1 MEAME
6 AHLAEFVDTGVVV
19 IPDVLSPDEVAEA
32 RALIEAHRTTHMHQ
46 WSAPPAGTPGA
57 PLEAERAGR
66 ISKPQFH
73 GEGGRWQSNEL
84 FADDASF
91 DGLFDR
97 LMAREAL
104 MPLVREIMGD
114 DICLRTF
121 WSMVRMPLPE
131 PPPPP
136 GARDGGSAWP
146 QSSGIHWQ
154 AWHRES
160 GGLCLPDH
168 PYFAHSVQVKI
179 ELDDLDS
186 NSHCISI
193 VPESLEQKKRL
204 PLSEERY
211 ASRRRRPGYVEP
223 APVAT
228 SAVDVKRRENGLM
241 YIMDEHLGPGWGWQN
256 TFKMQGA
263 IDVCC
268 KAGSAIVFNVRGQ

>member
-1 MEAME
+1 ME
-6 AHLAEFVDTGVVV
+6 AHLAEFVAAGVVV

-46 WSAPPAGTPGA
+46 WSAPPGA
-57 PLEAERAGR
+57 DERAGR
-66 ISKPQFH
+66 VSKPQFG

-104 MPLVREIMGD
+104 MPLVRTIMGG

-136 GARDGGSAWP
+136 ESRDGGSAWP

-193 VPESLEQKKRL
+193 VPESLEEKKRL

-241 YIMDEHLGPGWGWQN
+241 YIMDEHLGPGWSWQN
-256 TFKMQGA
+256 TYKMEGA

-268 KAGSAIVFNVRGQ
+268 KAGSAIVFNVRE

>member
-1 MEAME
+1 
-6 AHLAEFVDTGVVV
+6 
-19 IPDVLSPDEVAEA
+19 
-32 RALIEAHRTTHMHQ
+32 
-46 WSAPPAGTPGA
+46 
-57 PLEAERAGR
+57 
-66 ISKPQFH
+66 
-73 GEGGRWQSNEL
+73 
-84 FADDASF
+84 
-91 DGLFDR
+91 
-97 LMAREAL
+97 
-104 MPLVREIMGD
+104 MPLVRTIMGD

-136 GARDGGSAWP
+136 ETRDGGSAWP

-160 GGLCLPDH
+160 GGLCLPNH

-193 VPESLEQKKRL
+193 VPESLEEKKRL

-241 YIMDEHLGPGWGWQN
+241 YIMDEHLGPGWSWQN
-256 TFKMQGA
+256 TYKMEGA

-268 KAGSAIVFNVRGQ
+268 KAGSAIVFNVRE